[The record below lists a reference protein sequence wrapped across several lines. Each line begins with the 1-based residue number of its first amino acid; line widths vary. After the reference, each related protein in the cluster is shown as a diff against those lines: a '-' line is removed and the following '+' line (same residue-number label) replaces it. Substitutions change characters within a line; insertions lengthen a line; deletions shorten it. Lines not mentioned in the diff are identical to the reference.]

1 MLFSSVFFY
10 GFWRGLEL
18 ILGRVWGPFGVSWVT
33 FGDNFWCL
41 YFNLSPKELPEPL
54 GIGFGL
60 IFHDLEANFGSILAL
75 FWPNFGSILA
85 SNHCVLA
92 KWKSFLKY
100 YHQTKGWRGSY
111 SKWWWNHVM
120 RCQKH
125 FVMVITNAISVA
137 SIVYQQKFDI
147 YYMHS
152 SKRPLSMQT
161 LASVPTSQV
170 ILCWLSLKMIHHSA
184 CFFWH

>member
-1 MLFSSVFFY
+1 MKINGFGGPKTRKIMEKTLPKSMLFSSVFFN

-33 FGDNFWCL
+33 SGDIFWCL
-41 YFNLSPKELPEPL
+41 YFNLSPKVFPEAL
-54 GIGFGL
+54 GTGFGL
-60 IFHDLEANFGSILAL
+60 IFHDLEANFGFILAL

-125 FVMVITNAISVA
+125 LWWWLQMP
-137 SIVYQQKFDI
+137 YQL
-147 YYMHS
+147 
-152 SKRPLSMQT
+152 P
-161 LASVPTSQV
+161 A
-170 ILCWLSLKMIHHSA
+170 
-184 CFFWH
+184 